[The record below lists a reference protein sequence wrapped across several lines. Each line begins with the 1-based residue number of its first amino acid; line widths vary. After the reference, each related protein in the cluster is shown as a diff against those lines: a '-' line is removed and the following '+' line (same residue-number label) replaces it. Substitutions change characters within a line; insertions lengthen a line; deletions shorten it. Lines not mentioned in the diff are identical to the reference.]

1 LSEDTSKTIDG
12 TVKMSGAQKWVLCG
26 GIVFFLSWMGL
37 NYERL
42 TGDQEGLIRLV
53 LGLLFA
59 GAILWR
65 RETELVIPASPGLS
79 YRLVGVVV
87 LGAIVEIAGLIFT
100 VRQFQWLGVLSLL
113 FACLRWALPSKSL
126 KTLLLALFVLFWIH
140 PLPSPIFGRIQQ
152 SMQWLSVW
160 GSEWFLHIFNVRVW
174 AHEML
179 LDTGYHA
186 FGVPEACSGMR
197 TVVTVMT
204 SVLGVG
210 ILLRLG
216 WLTIGVFM
224 LAGMAQALVLN
235 ILRISGMVL
244 LSPFVSPEHAETLL
258 HDSMGIFLLLTIV
271 LVQVEMSLWSR
282 VTTRH
287 TLRENAI
294 HAGRFERPDQ
304 ATRFPIIW
312 NRTGRL
318 WATVLLLVLMVA
330 GISFA
335 VYKRRHAHRGV
346 MIADVAERLMVT
358 DLAKAD
364 EAIQTALWLLP
375 GNRDLLDKRI
385 TVLVMR
391 GKFDDALRVFNRL
404 PNRLTDEETAL
415 KSWALLVMGQ
425 EEEALRLLDT
435 LPEKMR
441 NSPAVAMIRA
451 EHAVRSGHPEEVAH
465 NVMTAVNDMRL
476 VQRVRMFFPYLA
488 MHEQWEAIHKCE
500 NGLPYKDLAQALLSV
515 HAHLKMNDASAAANV
530 LTQVLEKWPD
540 SPMCLNSLFAIAL
553 RRPGGY
559 WEERFAESF
568 RKNASLLD
576 TDILPYYMNYC
587 FQMQRPE
594 LGWLAYRRMQEK
606 DPSDP
611 GLLLASVRF
620 GENWFSMRRRQMK
633 VGSEA
638 VEESIDLR
646 PFYYL
651 TRHMDPFA
659 AFWKEIPL
667 LDELKDKNHVE
678 AVRREYL
685 DQAIHEFERRE
696 KEGSLTLRMAMAF
709 PGALAMDKRYPEAHA
724 KLDNLE
730 KKYPDMRQ
738 EITLQ
743 RATFYDQC
751 GEMER
756 SYELLRSWFADEK
769 ISSLTSALLMINAMM
784 NLDMGVC
791 AMDVVSKAEKVF
803 PGAGQVGIA
812 TAGILD
818 VFGQKEQALFTL
830 TRFQTDLRYS
840 AGVQLLYDSGRYEE
854 AEQMSRVF
862 GVRLKRNTDQSQIL
876 GVLPAEF
883 SIRRRLPPPVSMEEA
898 TRAIE
903 NFSIAAEKT
912 PNPFF
917 KGFAKK
923 LVEWYRQT
931 DSGNVDEWEAIGRDK
946 YEKVTTLHRLAVL
959 QARQKKYDVAIAAI
973 DRAVDLMPD
982 SPFLRRIQIM
992 LKEGD
997 AATVEAA
1004 LLACPDDPEIWLASL
1019 VMRYQRGHEKD
1030 KAWAMEEITRA
1041 TEGDRFPV
1049 GDIVRA
1055 GDFFLRMNVK
1065 DVAVKAAKY
1074 AIPRCR
1080 GYLPAYALGVRC
1092 GVLTG
1097 DLKWALECSLLGIE
1111 NARDP
1116 RPFYVVL
1123 TDIKVRSKQL
1133 DNDLITGLEYLQNR
1147 APEQKIWSEIL
1158 GAVYFDKKDTKRAMS
1173 VLTPIIYEDM
1183 RGVRVQSLLLAAES
1197 ARVEGEMTKA
1207 VDILEM
1213 ANAMYPE
1220 RLSVLNNLVYSLAQN
1235 DQTLDKARML
1245 LPRLLDMGGDSY
1257 AVLDTASTVYMRSGD
1272 ARRAREYMEKAL
1284 SKMKKDAYGASEVNL
1299 NAARL
1304 FFNTGDYEAARRKA
1318 EEVRNSPE
1326 AGRLVEAHA
1335 RALLE
1340 QIKAIK
1346 H

>member
-1 LSEDTSKTIDG
+1 
-12 TVKMSGAQKWVLCG
+12 
-26 GIVFFLSWMGL
+26 
-37 NYERL
+37 
-42 TGDQEGLIRLV
+42 
-53 LGLLFA
+53 
-59 GAILWR
+59 
-65 RETELVIPASPGLS
+65 
-79 YRLVGVVV
+79 
-87 LGAIVEIAGLIFT
+87 
-100 VRQFQWLGVLSLL
+100 
-113 FACLRWALPSKSL
+113 
-126 KTLLLALFVLFWIH
+126 
-140 PLPSPIFGRIQQ
+140 
-152 SMQWLSVW
+152 
-160 GSEWFLHIFNVRVW
+160 
-174 AHEML
+174 
-179 LDTGYHA
+179 
-186 FGVPEACSGMR
+186 
-197 TVVTVMT
+197 
-204 SVLGVG
+204 
-210 ILLRLG
+210 
-216 WLTIGVFM
+216 
-224 LAGMAQALVLN
+224 
-235 ILRISGMVL
+235 
-244 LSPFVSPEHAETLL
+244 
-258 HDSMGIFLLLTIV
+258 
-271 LVQVEMSLWSR
+271 
-282 VTTRH
+282 
-287 TLRENAI
+287 
-294 HAGRFERPDQ
+294 
-304 ATRFPIIW
+304 
-312 NRTGRL
+312 
-318 WATVLLLVLMVA
+318 
-330 GISFA
+330 
-335 VYKRRHAHRGV
+335 
-346 MIADVAERLMVT
+346 
-358 DLAKAD
+358 
-364 EAIQTALWLLP
+364 
-375 GNRDLLDKRI
+375 
-385 TVLVMR
+385 MR
-391 GKFDDALRVFNRL
+391 GKFDDALRVFNWL
-404 PNRLTDEETAL
+404 PSRLTDEETTL

-435 LPEKMR
+435 LPERMR

-451 EHAVRSGHPEEVAH
+451 EHAVRGGHPEEVAL
-465 NVMTAVNDMRL
+465 NVMLAANDMRL
-476 VQRVRMFFPYLA
+476 IQRVRMFFPYLA

-500 NGLPYKDLAQALLSV
+500 NALPYKDLAQALLSV
-515 HAHLKMNDASAAANV
+515 HAHLKMNDASAAASV

-576 TDILPYYMNYC
+576 ADILPYYMNYC

-606 DPSDP
+606 DPGDP
-611 GLLLASVRF
+611 GLLMASVRF
-620 GENWFSMRRRQMK
+620 GENWFLMRRRQVK
-633 VGSEA
+633 VGAEA
-638 VEESIDLR
+638 VEERIDLR

-651 TRHMDPFA
+651 TRHMAPFN
-659 AFWKEIPL
+659 AFWREIPL
-667 LDELKDKNHVE
+667 LDELKDRKHIE
-678 AVRREYL
+678 TVRREYL
-685 DQAIHEFERRE
+685 SQAIREFERRE
-696 KEGSLTLRMAMAF
+696 KDGALTLRMAMAF

-724 KLDNLE
+724 KLDSLE

-756 SYELLRSWFADEK
+756 SYELLRSWFAEEK
-769 ISSLTSALLMINAMM
+769 IPSLTSALLMINAMM

-791 AMDVVSKAEKVF
+791 AMDVVSKAEAVF

-830 TRFQTDLRYS
+830 ARFQTDLRYS

-854 AEQMSRVF
+854 AEKMSRVF
-862 GVRLKRNTDQSQIL
+862 GVQLKRKTDQSQIL

-883 SIRRRLPPPVSMEEA
+883 AIRRRLPPPVSMEEA

-903 NFSIAAEKT
+903 SFSIAAEKT

-917 KGFAKK
+917 RAFAKK
-923 LVEWYRQT
+923 LTEWYRQA
-931 DSGNVDEWEAIGRDK
+931 DGGNVDEWQNIGRDK
-946 YEKVTTLHRLAVL
+946 YEKITTLHRLAVL
-959 QARQKKYDVAIAAI
+959 QARQKKYDVAITAI
-973 DRAVDLMPD
+973 DRAVELMPD

-1004 LLACPDDPEIWLASL
+1004 FRACPDDPEVWLASL
-1019 VMRYQRGHEKD
+1019 VVRYQRGGEKN
-1030 KAWAMEEITRA
+1030 KEWAMEEITRA
-1041 TEGDRFPV
+1041 TETDRFPL

-1055 GDFFLRMNVK
+1055 GDFFLRMNMK
-1065 DVAVKAAKY
+1065 EVAVKAAKY

-1116 RPFYVVL
+1116 RPFYTVL
-1123 TDIKVRSKQL
+1123 TDIKIRNKQL
-1133 DNDLITGLEYLQNR
+1133 DNDLIAGLEYLQNR

-1158 GAVYFDKKDTKRAMS
+1158 GTVYFEKKDTKRAMS

-1272 ARRAREYMEKAL
+1272 TRRAREYMERAL
-1284 SKMKKDAYGASEVNL
+1284 STMKKDAYGASEVNL

-1304 FFNTGDYEAARRKA
+1304 FFNAGDYEAARRKA

-1346 H
+1346 R